1 MSNISTPDIVA
12 TRFVGALYGESLSY
26 QQQQYVLTNSA
37 NLTNI
42 MNALYTSDFGT
53 QTNAQVAA
61 TVVSNLGITGVAATI
76 ATNVITADL
85 NAAVA
90 GQQGATIAGILNGF
104 ATMTGNAVFG
114 SFATAWETKVGAAD
128 AASSVVGA
136 GNQQLGNISTKLTVG
151 SNAAGTFVPTFT
163 TGTTVP
169 VGALTL
175 NDGGSQAVV
184 LSMPAGATVAA
195 SLLTVNGAGTDNI
208 TADISGSA
216 WATVANATIN
226 GGGVN
231 QVTASS
237 AQNVTVNQTA
247 QLANTSFVYGGNNVN
262 FNTSGITTGSINI
275 GNNTTAT
282 NPTGAVTV
290 NATYKDAA
298 AGGGTFTVYG
308 GTTVTVNQSVT
319 YTTSAGA
326 VAQAAVTVNGTKS
339 TTAVTVI

>member
-136 GNQQLGNISTKLTVG
+136 GNQQLGNISTTLTINTG
-151 SNAAGTFVPTFT
+151 ATFT
-163 TGTTVP
+163 TGTQVP
-169 VGALTL
+169 AGALVL
-175 NDGGSQAVV
+175 NDTGTGGAIT
-184 LSMPAGATVAA
+184 LSMP
-195 SLLTVNGAGTDNI
+195 NGAAVLASSLTINMDAADALTAAEIWSGTD
-208 TADISGSA
+208 A
-216 WATVANATIN
+216 
-226 GGGVN
+226 
-231 QVTASS
+231 
-237 AQNVTVNQTA
+237 
-247 QLANTSFVYGGNNVN
+247 
-262 FNTSGITTGSINI
+262 
-275 GNNTTAT
+275 
-282 NPTGAVTV
+282 
-290 NATYKDAA
+290 
-298 AGGGTFTVYG
+298 
-308 GTTVTVNQSVT
+308 
-319 YTTSAGA
+319 
-326 VAQAAVTVNGTKS
+326 
-339 TTAVTVI
+339 